1 MHPRDGDHAHSAP
14 KRIQGVWRGVRPRDE
29 LNLHDGHCATH
40 HHMDMSEHKR
50 GLHDHALRGNRDVHH
65 DVHALHGNHV
75 RDNHDRNVRSQ
86 RLDDYMDLLCDKL
99 GHSELQTRCSLF
111 SKLPS
116 SRQASMPF
124 LVPLSIFQLSFLV
137 ILEVLVF

>member
-1 MHPRDGDHAHSAP
+1 MHPGDGDHAHSAP
-14 KRIQGVWRGVRPRDE
+14 KRTQGVWRGVRPRDE
-29 LNLHDGHCATH
+29 LSLHDGHCAIH

-50 GLHDHALRGNRDVHH
+50 GLHDRALRGNRDVLH
-65 DVHALHGNHV
+65 DVHVLHGNRV

-86 RLDDYMDLLCDKL
+86 RQDDYMDLLCDKL
-99 GHSELQTRCSLF
+99 GHSEPQTRYSPF